1 MDPELEKTRKYV
13 DTLAYATEK
22 LNEAIGEASLAG
34 ISVDIAILTHDM
46 LSSKRGHIERPV
58 IILRASQMLLTTK

>member
-34 ISVDIAILTHDM
+34 INVDIELLTHNT
-46 LSSKRGHIERPV
+46 LSSKHGYIEKPV